1 MKNSDFLVSGH
12 GPVRQVKVNFY
23 GCVSLINP
31 KKREVYERN
40 ADTTLGLM
48 VVTWCCNFLC

>member
-40 ADTTLGLM
+40 ADTTLALM
-48 VVTWCCNFLC
+48 VVT